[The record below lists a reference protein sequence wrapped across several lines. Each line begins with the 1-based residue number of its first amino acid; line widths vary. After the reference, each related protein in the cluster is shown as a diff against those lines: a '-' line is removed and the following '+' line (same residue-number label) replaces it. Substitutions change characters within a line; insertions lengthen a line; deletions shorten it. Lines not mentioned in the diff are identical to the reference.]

1 MEVCTCNSNTQEVE
15 MDRVLGLTA
24 SQPRLIGEP
33 HPQGHVS
40 KTPNAK
46 AQHGGVRFNP
56 STQEAEAACS
66 T

>member
-1 MEVCTCNSNTQEVE
+1 

-33 HPQGHVS
+33 QPQDHVS

-46 AQHGGVRFNP
+46 AQHSGVSFNS
-56 STQEAEAACS
+56 STQETEAACP